1 MNKTLLIIY
10 SIWTII
16 IIIII
21 IIQSSHIHPVFIIIF
36 MLIYNIILCINIII
50 IKTNPLYP
58 IIFFIIIIRG
68 LLIIFLYFSR
78 LVSNEK
84 TLNLIYKSIAITITI
99 NVLFLTPSIY
109 KNNLLIPIINSNTHI
124 NIINPNHI
132 PILSSTSLIYFSPF
146 INITIVCIIFLLI
159 CLISVIKTC
168 VPKIKTLRKI
178 N

>member
-1 MNKTLLIIY
+1 MNKTLLLTYI
-10 SIWTII
+10 IWTII

-36 MLIYNIILCINIII
+36 ILIYNIILCINIIN
-50 IKTNPLYP
+50 IKINPLYP

-84 TLNLIYKSIAITITI
+84 NLNLIYKSITITITI
-99 NVLFLTPSIY
+99 NVTYLTTSIY
-109 KNNLLIPIINSNTHI
+109 KNNLLIPLINSNTYI
-124 NIINPNHI
+124 FTPNLNHI
-132 PILSSTSLIYFSPF
+132 SQLSSTSLIYISPF
-146 INITIVCIIFLLI
+146 INVTIICIIFLLI